1 MSEALAEEALYL
13 RRKAEVW
20 NEDEKN
26 WRERE
31 VYIDWKVESLKFD

>member
-13 RRKAEVW
+13 KRKAEVW

-26 WRERE
+26 
-31 VYIDWKVESLKFD
+31 